1 MKEKFKK
8 LNHKLQNFQLPKSKL
23 LETLKNSI
31 IKKYLSDQTSIRY
44 LEEGFI
50 KATDIPFVKHI
61 GITEKENVLSLNLK
75 KSVCNHVE
83 TIHAAAQ
90 FTLAETE
97 SGMHLQSLFP
107 ELEQK
112 VIPLLREGKIKYI
125 KPAAMKIKAH
135 SFVEEEA
142 VEKFKIQFARK
153 GRALLQI
160 RVEIRDINEVL
171 TSQAHFTWFVQA
183 RAEEEAVEATA

>member
-1 MKEKFKK
+1 MVSNYQFP
-8 LNHKLQNFQLPKSKL
+8 QFPKSKIF
-23 LETLKNSI
+23 EKMKNSFV
-31 IKKYLSDQTSIRY
+31 KRFLTDKASIRY

-50 KATDIPFVKHI
+50 KATDIPFVKFI
-61 GITEKENVLSLNLK
+61 GMKEKDEKLSLNLK
-75 KSVCNHVE
+75 KTVCNHVE

-97 SGMHLQSLFP
+97 SGMRLQSLFP

-112 VIPLLREGKIKYI
+112 VIPLLREAQIKYK
-125 KPAAMKIKAH
+125 KPATQKIIAY

-142 VEKFKIQFARK
+142 VEKFKQQFAKK

-160 RVEIRDINEVL
+160 RVEIRDIEEVL
-171 TSQAHFTWFVQA
+171 TCEARYTWYVQA
-183 RAEEEAVEATA
+183 RAD

>member
-1 MKEKFKK
+1 M
-8 LNHKLQNFQLPKSKL
+8 PKSKL
-23 LETLKNSI
+23 LETLKNTI
-31 IKKYLSDQTSIRY
+31 IKKYLSDKTSIKY

-50 KATDIPFVKHI
+50 KATDIPFVKYI
-61 GITEKENVLSLNLK
+61 GIKETEDALSLELK

-112 VIPLLREGKIKYI
+112 VIPLLREAKIKYI
-125 KPAAMKIKAH
+125 KPAAMKITPH
-135 SFVEEEA
+135 SFIEEEA
-142 VEKFKIQFARK
+142 IEKFKLQFTRK
-153 GRALLQI
+153 GRALLKI
-160 RVEIRDINEVL
+160 RVEVRDVNNVL
-171 TSQAHFTWFVQA
+171 TSEAQFTWFVQA
-183 RAEEEAVEATA
+183 RAD

>member
-1 MKEKFKK
+1 MVSNYQFP
-8 LNHKLQNFQLPKSKL
+8 QFPKSKIF
-23 LETLKNSI
+23 EKMKNSFV
-31 IKKYLSDQTSIRY
+31 KRFLTDKASIRY

-61 GITEKENVLSLNLK
+61 GMKEEEGKLSLSLK
-75 KSVCNHVE
+75 KPICNHVE

-97 SGMHLQSLFP
+97 SGMRLQSLFP

-112 VIPLLREGKIKYI
+112 VIPLVREAQIKYK
-125 KPAAMKIKAH
+125 KPATQKITAY
-135 SFVEEEA
+135 SFVEEED
-142 VEKFKIQFARK
+142 VEKFKIQFAKK

-160 RVEIRDINEVL
+160 KVEIRDIEDVL
-171 TSQAHFTWFVQA
+171 TCEARYTWYVQA
-183 RAEEEAVEATA
+183 RVD

>member
-1 MKEKFKK
+1 LKENFKK

-31 IKKYLSDQTSIRY
+31 IKKYLTDQTSIRY

-50 KATDIPFVKHI
+50 KATDIPFVRHI
-61 GITEKENVLSLNLK
+61 GIKESDEKLSLALK

-125 KPAAMKIKAH
+125 KPAAMKITAH

-142 VEKFKIQFARK
+142 VEKFKAQFSRK
-153 GRALLQI
+153 GRALLKI
-160 RVEIRDINEVL
+160 RVEIRDENEVL
-171 TSQAHFTWFVQA
+171 TAEAQYTWFVQA
-183 RAEEEAVEATA
+183 RVEEV

>member
-1 MKEKFKK
+1 MNKNLKK
-8 LNHKLQNFQLPKSKL
+8 LNEKLQNYQLPKSKL
-23 LETLKNSI
+23 LVTLKNTI
-31 IKKYLSDQTSIRY
+31 INKYLSDKTSIKY

-61 GITEKENVLSLNLK
+61 GIKEKEYRLSLDLK

-125 KPAAMKIKAH
+125 KPAAMKITAH

-142 VEKFKIQFARK
+142 VEKFKLQFFKK
-153 GRALLQI
+153 GRALLKI
-160 RVEIRDINEVL
+160 KVEIRDSNDVL
-171 TSQAHFTWFVQA
+171 TSEAQFTWFVQA
-183 RAEEEAVEATA
+183 RADQE

>member
-1 MKEKFKK
+1 MVSNYQFP
-8 LNHKLQNFQLPKSKL
+8 QFPKSKIF
-23 LETLKNSI
+23 EKMKNSFV
-31 IKKYLSDQTSIRY
+31 KRFLTDKASIRY

-50 KATDIPFVKHI
+50 KATDIPFVKYI
-61 GITEKENVLSLNLK
+61 GMKENNEELSLDLK

-97 SGMHLQSLFP
+97 SGMRLQSLFP

-112 VIPLLREGKIKYI
+112 VIPLLREAQIKYK
-125 KPAAMKIKAH
+125 KPATQKIIAY
-135 SFVEEEA
+135 SFVKEED
-142 VEKFKIQFARK
+142 VEKFKQQFAKK

-160 RVEIRDINEVL
+160 RVEIRDSEDIL
-171 TSQAHFTWFVQA
+171 TCEARYTWYVQA
-183 RAEEEAVEATA
+183 RAD

>member
-1 MKEKFKK
+1 MTSYTFPQFPKHA
-8 LNHKLQNFQLPKSKL
+8 LLQKVKDSFVKRFLTDKA
-23 LETLKNSI
+23 
-31 IKKYLSDQTSIRY
+31 SIRY

-50 KATDIPFVKHI
+50 KATDIPFVRFI
-61 GITEKENVLSLNLK
+61 GIKEKEEILSLDLK
-75 KSVCNHVE
+75 KNVCNHVE

-97 SGMHLQSLFP
+97 SGMRLQSLFP

-112 VIPLLREGKIKYI
+112 VIPLVRDAQIKYK
-125 KPAAMKIKAH
+125 KPAAKKITAH

-142 VEKFKIQFARK
+142 IEKFKTQFGKK

-160 RVEIRDINEVL
+160 RVEIRDIDDTL
-171 TSQAHFTWFVQA
+171 TSETYITWFVQA
-183 RAEEEAVEATA
+183 RLDENV

>member
-1 MKEKFKK
+1 LKENFKK

-23 LETLKNSI
+23 LETLKNTI
-31 IKKYLSDQTSIRY
+31 IKKYLTDQTSIKY

-61 GITEKENVLSLNLK
+61 GIKEKEGELSLELK
-75 KSVCNHVE
+75 RSVCNHVE

-90 FTLAETE
+90 YTLAETE

-107 ELEQK
+107 ELEQR

-125 KPAAMKIKAH
+125 KPAARTITGH

-142 VEKFKIQFARK
+142 VEKFKKQFTRK

-160 RVEIRDINEVL
+160 RVEIRDSEEVL
-171 TSQAHFTWFVQA
+171 TAEARFTWFVQA
-183 RAEEEAVEATA
+183 RVEEV

>member
-1 MKEKFKK
+1 VKRFLTNKAS
-8 LNHKLQNFQLPKSKL
+8 L
-23 LETLKNSI
+23 
-31 IKKYLSDQTSIRY
+31 RY

-50 KATDIPFVKHI
+50 KATDIPFVKFI
-61 GITEKENVLSLNLK
+61 GMKEEEEKLSLALK
-75 KSVCNHVE
+75 KTVCNHVE

-97 SGMHLQSLFP
+97 SGMRLQSLFP

-112 VIPLLREGKIKYI
+112 VIPLLREAQIKYK
-125 KPAAMKIKAH
+125 KPATQKIVAY

-142 VEKFKIQFARK
+142 IAKIKQQFAKK

-160 RVEIRDINEVL
+160 RVEIRDIKDVL
-171 TSQAHFTWFVQA
+171 TCEARYTWYVQA
-183 RAEEEAVEATA
+183 RSI

>member
-1 MKEKFKK
+1 MKKKLKK
-8 LNHKLQNFQLPKSKL
+8 LNIKLQNFQLPKSKL
-23 LETLKNSI
+23 LETLKNTI
-31 IKKYLSDQTSIRY
+31 IKKYLSDKTSIKY

-61 GITEKENVLSLNLK
+61 GIKEKEDGLSLDLK
-75 KSVCNHVE
+75 KAVCNHVE

-125 KPAAMKIKAH
+125 KPASMKIRAH

-142 VEKFKIQFARK
+142 IEKFKLQFTKK
-153 GRALLQI
+153 GRALLKI
-160 RVEIRDINEVL
+160 KVEVRDDNSVL
-171 TSQAHFTWFVQA
+171 TSEAQFTWFVQA
-183 RAEEEAVEATA
+183 RAD

>member
-1 MKEKFKK
+1 MTTYQFP
-8 LNHKLQNFQLPKSKL
+8 NSKL
-23 LETLKNSI
+23 FLQKVKNSFLKRYLTNRATLKYLET
-31 IKKYLSDQTSIRY
+31 
-44 LEEGFI
+44 GFI
-50 KATDIPFVKHI
+50 KATDIPFVRHI
-61 GITEKENVLSLNLK
+61 GIKENEEKLSLDLK

-97 SGMHLQSLFP
+97 SGMRLQSLFP

-112 VIPLLREGKIKYI
+112 VIPLVRDAQIKYK
-125 KPAAMKIKAH
+125 KPATQKITAI

-142 VEKFKIQFARK
+142 IEKFKSQFEKK

-160 RVEIRDINEVL
+160 RVEIRDINGVL
-171 TSQAHFTWFVQA
+171 TSEARFTWFVQA
-183 RAEEEAVEATA
+183 RVEEEA

>member
-1 MKEKFKK
+1 MVSNYQFP
-8 LNHKLQNFQLPKSKL
+8 QFPKSKL
-23 LETLKNSI
+23 FEKMKNSFV
-31 IKKYLSDQTSIRY
+31 KQFLTDKASIRY

-50 KATDIPFVKHI
+50 KATDIPFVKFI
-61 GITEKENVLSLNLK
+61 GIKEEEEQLSLGFK
-75 KSVCNHVE
+75 KTVCNHVE

-97 SGMHLQSLFP
+97 SGMRLQSLFP

-112 VIPLLREGKIKYI
+112 VIPLVREAQIKYK
-125 KPAAMKIKAH
+125 KPATQKIVAY

-142 VEKFKIQFARK
+142 VEKFKQQFAKK

-160 RVEIRDINEVL
+160 RVEIRDIEDVL
-171 TSQAHFTWFVQA
+171 TCEARYTWYVQA
-183 RAEEEAVEATA
+183 RAD

>member
-1 MKEKFKK
+1 MVSNYQFP
-8 LNHKLQNFQLPKSKL
+8 QFPKSKIF
-23 LETLKNSI
+23 EKMKNSFV
-31 IKKYLSDQTSIRY
+31 KRFLTNKASIRY

-50 KATDIPFVKHI
+50 KATHIPFVKYI
-61 GITEKENVLSLNLK
+61 GMKEEEGKLSLSLK

-112 VIPLLREGKIKYI
+112 VIPLLREAQIKYK
-125 KPAAMKIKAH
+125 KPATKKIIAY

-142 VEKFKIQFARK
+142 VEKFKQQFAKK

-160 RVEIRDINEVL
+160 RVEIRDIEDVL
-171 TSQAHFTWFVQA
+171 TCEARYTWYVQA
-183 RAEEEAVEATA
+183 RVD

>member
-1 MKEKFKK
+1 LNKNLKK
-8 LNHKLQNFQLPKSKL
+8 LNEKLQNYQLPKSKL
-23 LETLKNSI
+23 LAALKNTI
-31 IKKYLSDQTSIRY
+31 IHKYLSDKTSIKY

-50 KATDIPFVKHI
+50 EATRIPFVKHI
-61 GITEKENVLSLNLK
+61 GIKEKEDGLSLDLK

-112 VIPLLREGKIKYI
+112 VIPLLREGNIKYV
-125 KPAAMKIKAH
+125 KPAATKIRAH
-135 SFVEEEA
+135 SFVEEKA
-142 VEKFKIQFARK
+142 VEKFKLQFSRK
-153 GRALLQI
+153 GRALLNI
-160 RVEIRDINEVL
+160 RVEVRDDNDIL
-171 TSQAHFTWFVQA
+171 ISKAQFTWFVQA
-183 RAEEEAVEATA
+183 RAD

>member
-1 MKEKFKK
+1 MKENIKKF
-8 LNHKLQNFQLPKSKL
+8 NHRLQNFQLPKSKL
-23 LETLKNSI
+23 LETLKNTI
-31 IKKYLSDQTSIRY
+31 IKKYLSDQTSIKY

-50 KATDIPFVKHI
+50 EATDIPFVKHI
-61 GITEKENVLSLNLK
+61 GIKEIDNVLSLNLK

-125 KPAAMKIKAH
+125 KPAAMKITAR

-160 RVEIRDINEVL
+160 RVEIKDVNNVL
-171 TSQAHFTWFVQA
+171 TSEARYTWFVQA
-183 RAEEEAVEATA
+183 RAEI

>member
-1 MKEKFKK
+1 MVSNYQFP
-8 LNHKLQNFQLPKSKL
+8 QFPKSKIF
-23 LETLKNSI
+23 EKMKNSFV
-31 IKKYLSDQTSIRY
+31 KRFLSNKASLRY

-50 KATDIPFVKHI
+50 KATDIPFVKFI
-61 GITEKENVLSLNLK
+61 GMKEEEEKLSLALK
-75 KSVCNHVE
+75 KTVCNHVE

-97 SGMHLQSLFP
+97 SGMRLQSLFP

-112 VIPLLREGKIKYI
+112 VIPLLREAQIKYK
-125 KPAAMKIKAH
+125 KPATQKIVAY

-142 VEKFKIQFARK
+142 IEKFKQQFAKK

-160 RVEIRDINEVL
+160 RVEIRDIEDVL
-171 TSQAHFTWFVQA
+171 TCEARYTWYVQA
-183 RAEEEAVEATA
+183 RSI